1 MFKIIITLLTFI
13 PWIAYTIAATN
24 RSIKTIRNQKL
35 DEKLKK
41 FHLDTIVLGLLFLI
55 IALIFKNS
63 DQIKLVKM
71 LLFITFNIYL
81 LLYCIYDKKNKY
93 DIDKKDRKIIYIML
107 LIMIIPIIFYLA
119 TKFYTITYYIM
130 FIYNIL
136 NTYLVLLFIKN
147 KKKKR
152 KWKISII

>member
-24 RSIKTIRNQKL
+24 RSVKKIRNQKL
-35 DEKLKK
+35 DEKLKT
-41 FHLDTIVLGLLFLI
+41 FHLDTIILGIIFLAI
-55 IALIFKNS
+55 SLIFRNS
-63 DQIKLVKM
+63 AQIKLVKI

-81 LLYCIYDKKNKY
+81 LLYCIYDKKN
-93 DIDKKDRKIIYIML
+93 IPELDKKDRKIVYIVALLML
-107 LIMIIPIIFYLA
+107 LPIIFYLI

-130 FIYNIL
+130 LIYNIF
-136 NTYLVLLFIKN
+136 NSYIVYLLI

-152 KWKISII
+152 RKK

>member
-35 DEKLKK
+35 DEKLKI

-152 KWKISII
+152 K

>member
-35 DEKLKK
+35 DEKLKI

-107 LIMIIPIIFYLA
+107 LIMIIPIIFYLT

-130 FIYNIL
+130 YIYNII
-136 NTYLVLLFIKN
+136 NTYLVLLLIKN

-152 KWKISII
+152 K

>member
-13 PWIAYTIAATN
+13 PWIAYTITSTS
-24 RSIKTIRNQKL
+24 RSIKKIRNQKL
-35 DEKLKK
+35 DEKLKV
-41 FHLDTIVLGLLFLI
+41 FHLDTIILGILFLL
-55 IALIFKNS
+55 IALIFRNS
-63 DQIKLVKM
+63 DQIKLVKI

-93 DIDKKDRKIIYIML
+93 DLDKKDRKTIYIVALLML
-107 LIMIIPIIFYLA
+107 LPIIFYLI

-130 FIYNIL
+130 LIYNIF
-136 NTYLVLLFIKN
+136 NTYLVLLLTRN